1 MKNNYIKEINIIGA
15 KVDQITDFIKYER
28 EAAIHDL
35 IAENFFRIKK
45 DNFVGPFTMNLSL
58 NSGQLVIDIQENKN
72 KKEYNIT
79 KSISGLK
86 KIIKSY
92 HLACSSYYEQIKSGS
107 TDKLEEIE
115 NNRRKIHN
123 EGAKNLDFILSN
135 DFEIDLNTSRRLFT
149 LLYSLF
155 I

>member
-58 NSGQLVIDIQENKN
+58 NSGQLVIDI
-72 KKEYNIT
+72 
-79 KSISGLK
+79 
-86 KIIKSY
+86 
-92 HLACSSYYEQIKSGS
+92 
-107 TDKLEEIE
+107 
-115 NNRRKIHN
+115 RRK
-123 EGAKNLDFILSN
+123 
-135 DFEIDLNTSRRLFT
+135 
-149 LLYSLF
+149 
-155 I
+155 